1 MRSHIEKDLRIVT
14 GRINMQVPD
23 KQLGDIMDIFMDERQ
38 YPETGQEDD
47 GPFGPL
53 EERYDMKSSN
63 L

>member
-1 MRSHIEKDLRIVT
+1 MRNRIDKNLRIMT
-14 GRINMQVPD
+14 GRIDMNVPD

-47 GPFGPL
+47 APLGPL
-53 EERYDMKSSN
+53 EERYDMKSFN